1 MFSSID
7 VTQLTPEK
15 DFCESEITKKYF
27 DTPLIYYGLQNDHLE
42 PWRSKWAVVTSGV
55 KFSKKNIENG
65 FTMGFYP
72 CLDTHDDVCVLL
84 K

>member
-42 PWRSKWAVVTSGV
+42 V
-55 KFSKKNIENG
+55 KMGSCDLGSQIFEKK
-65 FTMGFYP
+65 Y
-72 CLDTHDDVCVLL
+72 
-84 K
+84 